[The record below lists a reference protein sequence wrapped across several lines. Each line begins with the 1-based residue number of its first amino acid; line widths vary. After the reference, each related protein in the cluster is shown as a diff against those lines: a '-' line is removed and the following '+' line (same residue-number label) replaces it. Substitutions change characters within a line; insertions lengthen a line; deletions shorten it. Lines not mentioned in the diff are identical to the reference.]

1 MTSNRKIT
9 LLAVLASLSLS
20 ILPMHPLS
28 ADESYPSKSVKLTV
42 GFGPGGPSG
51 ISARFLQ
58 KYFEKVTGKDLII
71 INKPG
76 GGGAGAWSEMN
87 QLPADGYNLT
97 LMSLPQIIL
106 QPGVTPTVGYEF
118 SELNTVLVYTS
129 VPQVFAVPAN
139 SEFDTV
145 AEFLT
150 AAKAQ
155 PGSLTVA
162 GTASGGSNHS
172 AHTLFNQAADIKT
185 VYIPF
190 KDTASTVAA
199 VKGGQTKAAWTWATQ
214 GIRDQGSIKILGLAA
229 DERMELFPDLPTIKE
244 QGVDMKDQAWW
255 GIGVPSATPEPL
267 RKKVSET
274 FLSVMQAEGIA
285 DEMIAA
291 GYVPFIVE
299 YDHVSKFK
307 EGLFETYSAVI
318 PALKAN

>member
-1 MTSNRKIT
+1 MTLSRKNT
-9 LLAVLASLSLS
+9 LIAMLASLAFGILCTHS
-20 ILPMHPLS
+20 IK

-139 SEFDTV
+139 SEFETLTDFIDT
-145 AEFLT
+145 
-150 AAKAQ
+150 AKAQ
-155 PGSLTVA
+155 PGRLTVA

-229 DERMELFPDLPTIKE
+229 EERMELFPDLPTIKE
-244 QGVDMKDQAWW
+244 QGVDMEDQAWW
-255 GIGVPSATPEPL
+255 GIGVPAATPESV
-267 RKKVSET
+267 RRKVSET
-274 FLSVMQAEGIA
+274 FLSVMQSEGIT

-299 YDHVSKFK
+299 YDDVSKFK
-307 EGLFETYSAVI
+307 DGLYRTYSAVI